1 MLDYFMSGSGYG
13 KRYSVLILGLFFMGL
28 GISLITKS
36 SLGTPPISSIP
47 FVLCLIYPI
56 TFGQLTFVFS
66 LLFMIGEIILL
77 GRNFPKDQYPQ
88 IFVGFFLGL
97 FVDLGMIITTSVQP
111 AHYLYQIVI
120 LLIGCVIL
128 ALGIYLQVS
137 ANVLMNP
144 GEGLVQIIAVK
155 SKIRFG
161 LIKILFDSF
170 LVTGAIIIS
179 LVHFGTLNGVREGT
193 VISAGLVGYI
203 IILIS
208 AMMNKLNFQTWLSK

>member
-1 MLDYFMSGSGYG
+1 MSGCV
-13 KRYSVLILGLFFMGL
+13 KRYFLLISGLFFMGL

-47 FVLCLIYPI
+47 YVLCLIYPV
-56 TFGQLTFVFS
+56 TFGELTFIFS
-66 LLFMIGEIILL
+66 LLFLLGEILLL
-77 GRNFPKDQYPQ
+77 GRNFPKNQYPQ
-88 IFVGFFLGL
+88 VFVGFFLGL
-97 FVDLGMIITTSVQP
+97 FVDLGMLIVSSIQP
-111 AHYLYQIVI
+111 AQYLWQISI

-128 ALGIYLQVS
+128 ALGIYLQVT
-137 ANVLMNP
+137 ANVIMNP

-155 SKIRFG
+155 TKIRFG
-161 LIKILFDSF
+161 LIKIIFDSL

-179 LVHFGTLNGVREGT
+179 LIHFGTLNGIREGT

-208 AMMNKLNFQTWLSK
+208 AMMNKINFQAWLSK